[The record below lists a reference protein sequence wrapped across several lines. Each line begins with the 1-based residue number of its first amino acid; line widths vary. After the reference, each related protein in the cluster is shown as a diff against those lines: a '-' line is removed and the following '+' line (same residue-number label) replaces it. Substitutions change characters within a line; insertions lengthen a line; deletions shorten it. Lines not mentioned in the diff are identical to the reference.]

1 MSTLPIDRLL
11 GRSKTPRHF
20 HGADGLSVAIVF
32 SRSPHKL
39 DELFAAM
46 NKSFLAKNNNVNFN
60 TNDEARFFEIMN
72 EIYVDHPIH
81 FGSNSHWASINERRS
96 TPVPSAVTRVFRS
109 NPEAARALLEEMAH
123 WANQGTKTLKGTR
136 MEDYAVLKLVE
147 KMRASP
153 EKVMQFI
160 GACYNAGE
168 YHSAA
173 IALQHAQELA
183 LQTAKRIAEIAK

>member
-11 GRSKTPRHF
+11 GLSKTPRRIQ
-20 HGADGLSVAIVF
+20 GADGLSIALVF
-32 SRSPHKL
+32 ALRPHKL

-60 TNDEARFFEIMN
+60 VEDEVRFFEIMN
-72 EIYVDHPIH
+72 ELYVDHPIH

-96 TPVPSAVTRVFRS
+96 TPVPRAVTRVFRA

-123 WANQGTKTLKGTR
+123 WANQGTKSLKGTR

-153 EKVMQFI
+153 EKVMRFI

-173 IALQHAQELA
+173 IALRRSQELA
-183 LQTAKRIAEIAK
+183 LQTAKRIAEMTK